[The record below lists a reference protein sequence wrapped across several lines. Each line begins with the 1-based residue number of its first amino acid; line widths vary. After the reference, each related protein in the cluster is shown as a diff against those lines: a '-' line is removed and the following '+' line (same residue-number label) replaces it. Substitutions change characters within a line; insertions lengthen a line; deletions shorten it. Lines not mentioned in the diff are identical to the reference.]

1 MQSALGRYTALVC
14 ALALSG
20 CASLKESP
28 VWPRYEKSWCYP
40 KAKYTKERKR
50 YYAGVSCRW

>member
-1 MQSALGRYTALVC
+1 MFVLMFGT
-14 ALALSG
+14 G

-28 VWPRYEKSWCYP
+28 MWPSYTKPYCYP
-40 KAKYTKERKR
+40 RGKVSKDMKR